1 MSKKPTPPAVEQRKD
16 LPHWAEQLRQKY
28 LAGEAST
35 FVLYRNVFDNFLV
48 GDTLH
53 NLASFLVGE
62 LFKDTKKQ
70 VWEVSLER
78 GIQVLG
84 GTTDKDRKP
93 FNVSLDVDQEPPLLE
108 ALHKLE
114 RQMRGQ
120 QSTAVIVPYADALL
134 PAGDPSF
141 MAQADRQTYLV
152 FHRWSLDQSLTQAD
166 NIMVLITES
175 LNAINPGLLSN
186 PKVAAIE
193 VPMPDLALRR
203 RVIGYF
209 APKLSERQQT
219 LFSERTSGL
228 RTVQLASILAGTQG
242 QGLNEAERRALIAEL
257 LQGTPEA
264 QARADTLATI
274 TAGMTPEEITRLI
287 EPGKTLPEGDA
298 DQEVLQVIH
307 TRKREMIEKE
317 CAGLIEFIEPKHGL
331 AAVGGHEN
339 IKQELL
345 AIAKNLKAGE
355 TTLTP
360 MGLLAV
366 GPMGSGKTFVIKAFL
381 KEAGLSAVALK
392 NFRSKWVG
400 STEANLERVLATVKA
415 MGPIAVI
422 IDEGDRSFGSGGGED
437 SDGGTSS
444 RVIARL
450 KEFMAEPENRGQVLF
465 VMMTNRPDKL
475 DSDIKRPGRLD
486 RKIPFFYCDSAPE
499 RVQVLRAVL
508 SRYQES
514 CTASQEELLT
524 LCDTLGG
531 YSNADLEALSLL
543 AVEYARQH
551 ATPLD
556 ITALNAAAADFM
568 PPQERDMIE
577 FMELLAVS
585 ETSRRS
591 MLPKRFRDMAM
602 ADIQSNLAAAR
613 RRALVR

>member
-1 MSKKPTPPAVEQRKD
+1 MAASTKTRNA
-16 LPHWAEQLRQKY
+16 LPRWAETLRQKY

-53 NLASFLVGE
+53 NLQSFLVAE
-62 LFKDTKKQ
+62 LFQDTKKHIR
-70 VWEVSLER
+70 EVSLER
-78 GIQVLG
+78 GI
-84 GTTDKDRKP
+84 R
-93 FNVSLDVDQEPPLLE
+93 SLNGQPDSTLAAQPTADDIPLLQ
-108 ALHKLE
+108 ALHVLE
-114 RQMRGQ
+114 AQMRAE

-141 MAQADRQTYLV
+141 MAQQDRQTYLA
-152 FHRWSLDQSLTQAD
+152 FHRWSLDKTLTSGD
-166 NIMVLITES
+166 NITILITES
-175 LNAINPGLLSN
+175 LGAINPGLLSN

-193 VPMPDLALRR
+193 IPMPDLDMRA
-203 RVIGYF
+203 RVIAFF
-209 APKLSERQQT
+209 APKLTAQQVT
-219 LFSERTSGL
+219 LFSERTGGL
-228 RTVQLASILAGTQG
+228 RTVQLASILASTDG
-242 QGLNEAERRALIAEL
+242 QGLSESERRALILQL
-257 LQGTPEA
+257 LQGTPDA
-264 QARADTLATI
+264 DARATTLASI
-274 TAGMTPEEITRLI
+274 TAGMTPAEIGKLI
-287 EPGKTLPEGDA
+287 EPSKTLPASDSS
-298 DQEVLQVIH
+298 QEVLKVIH
-307 TRKREMIEKE
+307 SRKREMIEKE

-331 AAVGGHEN
+331 SSVGGHEN
-339 IKQELL
+339 IKHELL
-345 AIAKNLKAGE
+345 AIAKNLKEGE

-422 IDEGDRSFGSGGGED
+422 IDEGDRSFGSGGG
-437 SDGGTSS
+437 DGGDDGTGS

-450 KEFMAEPENRGQVLF
+450 KEFMAETENRGQVLF

-499 RVQVLRAVL
+499 RVQVLQAVM
-508 SRYQES
+508 SRYGES
-514 CTASQEELLT
+514 CSASQEEMLI
-524 LCDTLGG
+524 LCDALTG
-531 YSNADLEALSLL
+531 YSNADLEALALL
-543 AVEYARQH
+543 AVEMARNQGQ
-551 ATPLD
+551 PLN
-556 ITALNAAAADFM
+556 AKSLNAAALDFM

-591 MLPKRFRDMAM
+591 MLPKRYRDMAV
-602 ADIQSNLAAAR
+602 ADIQTNLLEAR
-613 RRALVR
+613 RRALAR

>member
-1 MSKKPTPPAVEQRKD
+1 MTAPPKMRNA
-16 LPHWAEQLRQKY
+16 LPRWAETLRQKY

-53 NLASFLVGE
+53 NLQSFLVAE
-62 LFKDTKKQ
+62 LFKDTKKH
-70 VWEVSLER
+70 VCEVSLER
-78 GIQVLG
+78 GIRALSG
-84 GTTDKDRKP
+84 KPESAPATTPVADDI
-93 FNVSLDVDQEPPLLE
+93 PLLQ
-108 ALHKLE
+108 ALHALE
-114 RQMRGQ
+114 VQMRAQ

-141 MAQADRQTYLV
+141 MAQQDRQTYLA
-152 FHRWSLDQSLTQAD
+152 FHRWSLDKTLTSGD
-166 NIMVLITES
+166 NIVILITES
-175 LNAINPGLLSN
+175 LGTINPGLLSN

-193 VPMPDLALRR
+193 IPMPDLDMRS
-203 RVIGYF
+203 RVIAFF
-209 APKLSERQQT
+209 APKLTAQQVT
-219 LFSERTSGL
+219 LFSERTGGL
-228 RTVQLASILAGTQG
+228 RTVQLASILASTDG
-242 QGLNEAERRALIAEL
+242 QGLSEPERRALILQL
-257 LQGTPEA
+257 LQGTPDA
-264 QARADTLATI
+264 DARATTLASI
-274 TAGMTPEEITRLI
+274 TAGMTPAEIGKLI
-287 EPGKTLPEGDA
+287 EPNKTLPASDSS
-298 DQEVLQVIH
+298 QEVLKVIH
-307 TRKREMIEKE
+307 ARKREMIEKE

-331 AAVGGHEN
+331 ASVGGHEH
-339 IKQELL
+339 IKHELL
-345 AIAKNLKAGE
+345 AIARNLKEGE

-422 IDEGDRSFGSGGGED
+422 IDEGDRSFGSGGG
-437 SDGGTSS
+437 DGGDDGTGS

-450 KEFMAEPENRGQVLF
+450 KEFMAETENRGQVLF

-486 RKIPFFYCDSAPE
+486 RKIPFFYCDSAAE
-499 RVQVLRAVL
+499 RVQVLQAVL
-508 SRYQES
+508 SRYGES
-514 CTASQEELLT
+514 CSASPEEMLILCETLT
-524 LCDTLGG
+524 G
-531 YSNADLEALSLL
+531 YSNADLEALALL
-543 AVEYARQH
+543 AVEMARNQGE
-551 ATPLD
+551 PLNAQ
-556 ITALNAAAADFM
+556 ALNAAALDFM

-591 MLPKRFRDMAM
+591 MLPKRYRDMAV
-602 ADIQSNLAAAR
+602 ADIQANLLDAR

>member
-1 MSKKPTPPAVEQRKD
+1 MNAPAAPRHE
-16 LPHWAEQLRQKY
+16 LPRWAEVLRQKY

-35 FVLYRNVFDNFLV
+35 FVLYRNVFDNVLV
-48 GDTLH
+48 GDKLH
-53 NLASFLVGE
+53 NLGSFLVEE
-62 LFKDTKKQ
+62 LFKDTKQ
-70 VWEVSLER
+70 HVCEVSLER
-78 GIQVLG
+78 GIRVLSG
-84 GTTDKDRKP
+84 
-93 FNVSLDVDQEPPLLE
+93 SLEDQRLALQRELEGDDPDLLASLH
-108 ALHKLE
+108 ALE
-114 RQMRGQ
+114 QRMRTQ

-141 MAQADRQTYLV
+141 MAQPDRQTYLV
-152 FHRWSLDQSLTQAD
+152 FHRWSLDQALTQGD
-166 NIMVLITES
+166 NIVVLITES

-193 VPMPDLALRR
+193 IPMPDLPLRKK
-203 RVIGYF
+203 VIGHF
-209 APKLSERQQT
+209 APQLSEHQKT

-228 RTVQLASILAGTQG
+228 RTVQLANILAAKG
-242 QGLNEAERRALIAEL
+242 QGLSEAERRTLIGKL
-257 LQGTPEA
+257 LEGTPDA
-264 QARADTLATI
+264 QERANTLATI
-274 TAGMTPEEITRLI
+274 TAGMTPAEITRLI

-298 DQEVLQVIH
+298 NQEVLKVIH
-307 TRKREMIEKE
+307 ARKREMIEKE

-331 AAVGGHEN
+331 SAVGGHEH
-339 IKQELL
+339 IKHELM
-345 AIAKNLKAGE
+345 AIAQNLKSGE

-422 IDEGDRSFGSGGGED
+422 IDEGDRSFGNGGGED

-450 KEFMAEPENRGQVLF
+450 KEFMAETENRGQVLF

-475 DSDIKRPGRLD
+475 DTDIKRPGRLD
-486 RKIPFFYCDSAPE
+486 RKIPFFYCESAPE
-499 RVQVLRAVL
+499 RVQVLQAVL
-508 SRYQES
+508 SRYEES
-514 CTASQEELLT
+514 CVATQEQLLT
-524 LCDTLGG
+524 LCEPLAG
-531 YSNADLEALSLL
+531 YSNADLEALALL
-543 AVEYARQH
+543 AVEFARQKK
-551 ATPLD
+551 TPLD
-556 ITALNAAAADFM
+556 AEALAQAVTDFM

-591 MLPKRFRDMAM
+591 MLPKRYRDMAI
-602 ADIQSNLAAAR
+602 ADIQSNLLAAK
-613 RRALVR
+613 RRALTR

>member
-1 MSKKPTPPAVEQRKD
+1 MTATPSPRPTLPA
-16 LPHWAEQLRQKY
+16 WAETLRQKY

-35 FVLYRNVFDNFLV
+35 FVLYRNVFDHFLV
-48 GDTLH
+48 GETLH
-53 NLASFLVGE
+53 TLQSFLVTE

-70 VWEVSLER
+70 VFEVSLER
-78 GIQVLG
+78 GIRVLSGPVDSTLVGLAGDDSG
-84 GTTDKDRKP
+84 GD
-93 FNVSLDVDQEPPLLE
+93 NLLSSLHALE
-108 ALHKLE
+108 N
-114 RQMRGQ
+114 QMRSQ

-141 MAQADRQTYLV
+141 MAQQDRQTYLA
-152 FHRWSLDQSLTQAD
+152 FHRWSLDKTLTSGD
-166 NIMVLITES
+166 NITILVTES

-193 VPMPDLALRR
+193 IPMPDLPTRQ
-203 RVIGYF
+203 RVIAF
-209 APKLSERQQT
+209 LAPQLTEQQIK
-219 LFSERTSGL
+219 LFSERTGGL
-228 RTVQLASILAGTQG
+228 RTVQLTSIMAGSEG
-242 QGLNEAERRALIAEL
+242 QGLSEAQRRALILGL
-257 LQGTPEA
+257 LQGTADAE
-264 QARADTLATI
+264 QRATTLATI
-274 TAGMTPEEITRLI
+274 TAGMTPAEITKLI
-287 EPGKTLPEGDA
+287 EPGKTLPVGDA
-298 DQEVLQVIH
+298 NQEVLKIIH
-307 TRKREMIEKE
+307 ARKREMIEKE
-317 CAGLIEFIEPKHGL
+317 CAGLIEFIEPKHDL
-331 AAVGGHEN
+331 SSVGGQEH
-339 IKQELL
+339 IKHALL
-345 AIAKNLKAGE
+345 AIAKNLKSGE

-450 KEFMAEPENRGQVLF
+450 KEFMSDPDNRGQVLF

-499 RVQVLRAVL
+499 RAQVLLAVL
-508 SRYQES
+508 ARYGEP
-514 CTASQEELLT
+514 CVASTEELLT
-524 LCDTLGG
+524 LCETLVG
-531 YSNADLEALSLL
+531 YSNADLEALALL
-543 AVEYARQH
+543 AVELARNQSQ
-551 ATPLD
+551 P
-556 ITALNAAAADFM
+556 LNAEALTHAAQDFM
-568 PPQERDMIE
+568 PPQEQDMIE

-591 MLPKRFRDMAM
+591 MLPKRFRDMAIS
-602 ADIQSNLAAAR
+602 DIQNNLIAAK
-613 RRALVR
+613 RRALAR

>member
-1 MSKKPTPPAVEQRKD
+1 MTATPSPRPTLPA
-16 LPHWAEQLRQKY
+16 WAETLRQKY

-35 FVLYRNVFDNFLV
+35 FVLYRNVFDHFLV
-48 GDTLH
+48 GETLH
-53 NLASFLVGE
+53 TLQSFLVTE

-70 VWEVSLER
+70 VFEVSLER
-78 GIQVLG
+78 GIRVLSGPVDSTLVGLAGDDSG
-84 GTTDKDRKP
+84 GD
-93 FNVSLDVDQEPPLLE
+93 NLLSSLHALE
-108 ALHKLE
+108 N
-114 RQMRGQ
+114 QMRSQ

-141 MAQADRQTYLV
+141 MAQQDRQTYLA
-152 FHRWSLDQSLTQAD
+152 FHRWSLDKTLTSGD
-166 NIMVLITES
+166 NITILVTES

-193 VPMPDLALRR
+193 IPMPDLPTRQ
-203 RVIGYF
+203 RVIAF
-209 APKLSERQQT
+209 LAPQLTEQQIK
-219 LFSERTSGL
+219 LFSERTGGL
-228 RTVQLASILAGTQG
+228 RTVQLTSIMAGSEG
-242 QGLNEAERRALIAEL
+242 QGLSEAQRRALILGL
-257 LQGTPEA
+257 LQGTADAEP
-264 QARADTLATI
+264 RATTLATI
-274 TAGMTPEEITRLI
+274 TAGMTPAEITKLI
-287 EPGKTLPEGDA
+287 EPGKTLPVGDA
-298 DQEVLQVIH
+298 NQEVLKIIH
-307 TRKREMIEKE
+307 ARKREMIEKE
-317 CAGLIEFIEPKHGL
+317 CAGLIEFIEPKHDL
-331 AAVGGHEN
+331 SSVGGQEH
-339 IKQELL
+339 IKHALL
-345 AIAKNLKAGE
+345 AIAKNLKSGE

-450 KEFMAEPENRGQVLF
+450 KEFMSDPDNRGQVLF

-499 RVQVLRAVL
+499 RAQVLLAVL
-508 SRYQES
+508 ARYGEP
-514 CTASQEELLT
+514 CVASTEELLT
-524 LCDTLGG
+524 LCETLVG
-531 YSNADLEALSLL
+531 YSNADLEALALL
-543 AVEYARQH
+543 AVELARNQSQ
-551 ATPLD
+551 P
-556 ITALNAAAADFM
+556 LNAEALTHAAQDFM
-568 PPQERDMIE
+568 PPQEQDMIE

-591 MLPKRFRDMAM
+591 MLPKRFRDMAIS
-602 ADIQSNLAAAR
+602 DIQNNLIAAK
-613 RRALVR
+613 RRALAR

>member
-1 MSKKPTPPAVEQRKD
+1 MTATPSPRPTLPA
-16 LPHWAEQLRQKY
+16 WAETLRQKY

-35 FVLYRNVFDNFLV
+35 FVLYRNVFDHFLV
-48 GDTLH
+48 GETLH
-53 NLASFLVGE
+53 TLQSFLVTE

-70 VWEVSLER
+70 VFEVSLER
-78 GIQVLG
+78 GIRVLSGPVDSTLVGLAGDDSG
-84 GTTDKDRKP
+84 GD
-93 FNVSLDVDQEPPLLE
+93 NLLSSLHALE
-108 ALHKLE
+108 N
-114 RQMRGQ
+114 QMRSQ

-141 MAQADRQTYLV
+141 MAQQDRQTYLA
-152 FHRWSLDQSLTQAD
+152 FHRWSLDKTLTSGD
-166 NIMVLITES
+166 NITILVTES

-193 VPMPDLALRR
+193 IPMPDLPTRQ
-203 RVIGYF
+203 RVIAF
-209 APKLSERQQT
+209 LAPQLTEQQVK
-219 LFSERTSGL
+219 LFSERTGGL
-228 RTVQLASILAGTQG
+228 RTVQLTSIMAGSEG
-242 QGLNEAERRALIAEL
+242 QGLSEAQRRALILGL
-257 LQGTPEA
+257 LQGTADAE
-264 QARADTLATI
+264 QRATTLATI
-274 TAGMTPEEITRLI
+274 TAGMTPAEITKLI
-287 EPGKTLPEGDA
+287 EPGKTLPVGDA
-298 DQEVLQVIH
+298 NQEVLKIIH
-307 TRKREMIEKE
+307 ARKREMIEKE
-317 CAGLIEFIEPKHGL
+317 CAGLIEFIEPKHDL
-331 AAVGGHEN
+331 SSVGGQEH
-339 IKQELL
+339 IKHALL
-345 AIAKNLKAGE
+345 AIAKNLKSGE

-450 KEFMAEPENRGQVLF
+450 KEFMSDPDNRGQVLF

-499 RVQVLRAVL
+499 RAQVLLAVL
-508 SRYQES
+508 ARYGEP
-514 CTASQEELLT
+514 CVASTEELLT
-524 LCDTLGG
+524 LCETLSG
-531 YSNADLEALSLL
+531 YSNADLEALALL
-543 AVEYARQH
+543 AVELARNQSQ
-551 ATPLD
+551 P
-556 ITALNAAAADFM
+556 LNAEALTHAAQDFM
-568 PPQERDMIE
+568 PPQEQDMIE

-591 MLPKRFRDMAM
+591 MLPKRFRDMAIS
-602 ADIQSNLAAAR
+602 DIQNNLIAAK
-613 RRALVR
+613 RRALAR

>member
-1 MSKKPTPPAVEQRKD
+1 MNAPAPPRHE
-16 LPHWAEQLRQKY
+16 LPRWAEVLRQKY

-35 FVLYRNVFDNFLV
+35 FVLYRNVFDNYLV

-53 NLASFLVGE
+53 NLDSFLVQA
-62 LFKDTKKQ
+62 LFKDTKKH
-70 VWEVSLER
+70 VCEISLER
-78 GIQVLG
+78 GIRVLSG
-84 GTTDKDRKP
+84 ATTEDKRKA
-93 FNVSLDVDQEPPLLE
+93 LEQELE
-108 ALHKLE
+108 AGSEPDLLASLHALE
-114 RQMRGQ
+114 KRMRAQ

-141 MAQADRQTYLV
+141 MAQPDRQTYLV
-152 FHRWSLDQSLTQAD
+152 FHRWSLDQSLTNGD
-166 NIMVLITES
+166 NIIVLITES

-193 VPMPDLALRR
+193 IPMPDLPLRK
-203 RVIGYF
+203 RVIGFF
-209 APKLSERQQT
+209 APKLSEHQQT

-228 RTVQLASILAGTQG
+228 RTVQLANILASSQG
-242 QGLNEAERRALIAEL
+242 HGLSEPERRQLIQTL
-257 LQGTPEA
+257 LQGTPDAE
-264 QARADTLATI
+264 ARANTLATI
-274 TAGMTPEEITRLI
+274 TAGMTPAEITRLI
-287 EPGKTLPEGDA
+287 EPGKTLPTGDA

-307 TRKREMIEKE
+307 ARKREMIEKE

-331 AAVGGHEN
+331 SAVGGHEH
-339 IKQELL
+339 IKHELM
-345 AIAKNLKAGE
+345 AIAQNLKAGE

-422 IDEGDRSFGSGGGED
+422 IDEGDRSFGNGGGED

-475 DSDIKRPGRLD
+475 DTDIKRPGRLD
-486 RKIPFFYCDSAPE
+486 RKIPFFYCDTAAE
-499 RVQVLRAVL
+499 RVQVLQAVL
-508 SRYQES
+508 SRYEEP
-514 CTASQEELLT
+514 CVASMEELLT
-524 LCDTLGG
+524 LCDTLTG
-531 YSNADLEALSLL
+531 YSNADLEALALL
-543 AVEYARQH
+543 SVELARNR
-551 ATPLD
+551 ATPLNAE
-556 ITALNAAAADFM
+556 ALAAAAADFM

-591 MLPKRFRDMAM
+591 MLPQRFRDMAI
-602 ADIQSNLAAAR
+602 ADIQSNLVAAK
-613 RRALVR
+613 RRALTR